1 MEAVEE
7 AFNKDE
13 VMETDL
19 GQEDTEM
26 VEEMVEEEMTE
37 EVVVVA
43 VAKIFAMNIEIKD
56 TADSVTDASSL
67 MIWEAVAAVATVVE
81 EVAVAE
87 EKVAAVEVLAEATL
101 EEITLSHKLPMANQ
115 SNCIS
120 TTIN

>member
-37 EVVVVA
+37 EVVVA
-43 VAKIFAMNIEIKD
+43 VAKAFAMNTKIKD

-87 EKVAAVEVLAEATL
+87 EKAAVVEVLAEATL

>member
-26 VEEMVEEEMTE
+26 AEEMVEEEMTE
-37 EVVVVA
+37 EVVVA
-43 VAKIFAMNIEIKD
+43 VAKVFAMNTKIKD

-67 MIWEAVAAVATVVE
+67 MTWEAVAAVATVVE

-87 EKVAAVEVLAEATL
+87 EKAAVVEVLAEATL